1 MWEQAIFD
9 AVFNLVGAVRAEPTT
24 IQDVANYYEA
34 EVSDMLQKTGVNM
47 LIFEIL
53 KIQAAI
59 LETDFQTVRCFS
71 EKASYQ
77 GMQGVKQNVMHY
89 LRNDAFS

>member
-1 MWEQAIFD
+1 MHSK
-9 AVFNLVGAVRAEPTT
+9 
-24 IQDVANYYEA
+24 NYEHEGLKCFA
-34 EVSDMLQKTGVNM
+34 QLQKTGVNM

-77 GMQGVKQNVMHY
+77 EREMEMLVRYNYCGLCKLGK
-89 LRNDAFS
+89 